1 MGHSSIR
8 VTQEIYVHVCA
19 DVYDRFLDATDRPLP
34 DVSDPGQTNAVL
46 S

>member
-19 DVYDRFLDATDRPLP
+19 DVYDRPLP